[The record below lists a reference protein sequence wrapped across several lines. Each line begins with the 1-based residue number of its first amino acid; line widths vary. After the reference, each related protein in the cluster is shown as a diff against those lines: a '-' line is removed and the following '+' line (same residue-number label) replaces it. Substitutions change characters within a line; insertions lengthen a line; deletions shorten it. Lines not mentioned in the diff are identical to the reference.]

1 MKLTVLSKD
10 QLIPY
15 RWYVGRGRTS
25 NVALYDEENFLT
37 IADKGGQMVVK
48 VESYYE
54 AEEGCFQP
62 FLLVDEGKMIEPF
75 GKLAWDAHYGK
86 TLEFGATEPT
96 EHSQRLRS
104 LLIKLQQTDDQAEL
118 AELKKEIARE
128 FYQG

>member
-10 QLIPY
+10 QLIPQ

-25 NVALYDEENFLT
+25 NVALWDGENFLT

-48 VESYYE
+48 VEPYYE
-54 AEEGCFQP
+54 AESGCFQP
-62 FLLVDEGKMIEPF
+62 FLLVDEGRMIEPF
-75 GKLAWDAHYGK
+75 GNSGWDAHYGK
-86 TLEFGATEPT
+86 TLEVHATGHT
-96 EHSQRLRS
+96 ERLRS
-104 LLIKLQQTDDQAEL
+104 LLIKLQETNDQAEL